1 MGLAYP
7 FSKKAFG
14 AFDLLICRARLDG
27 HFSVLNPG
35 VGNGDNPLTT
45 LAFQLY
51 AITVEFCH
59 QLAAV
64 APGLIVLG
72 LRLYTFHYG

>member
-1 MGLAYP
+1 MVNRISP
-7 FSKKAFG
+7 WVFKKLYVFLY
-14 AFDLLICRARLDG
+14 LLIGRAGLYS
-27 HFSVLNPG
+27 HFSVPTPG
-35 VGNGDNPLTT
+35 IGNGHNPITT
-45 LAFQLY
+45 FAFQLY

-72 LRLYTFHYG
+72 LRLNTSH